1 MNYCYE
7 LIHNHYRTV
16 REGCLC
22 NITELESEIILL
34 AENGLSYPLVYMDD
48 LSSGE
53 NILIKHYTNKY
64 REKQLYDFMTV
75 EDVLKICDKGEF
87 YQSEYNLDQNLQ
99 CG

>member
-1 MNYCYE
+1 
-7 LIHNHYRTV
+7 
-16 REGCLC
+16 
-22 NITELESEIILL
+22 LESEIILL